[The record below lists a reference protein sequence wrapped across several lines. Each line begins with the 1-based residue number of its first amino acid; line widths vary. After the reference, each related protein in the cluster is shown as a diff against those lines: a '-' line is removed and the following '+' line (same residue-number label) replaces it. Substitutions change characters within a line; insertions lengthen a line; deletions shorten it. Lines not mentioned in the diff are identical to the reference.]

1 MAGEVSDPPL
11 TGGTGTGVAAEA
23 TETVPTAHRPGR
35 FRRLLH
41 LTLPGC
47 WGAVVFAALSLTPSL
62 LPRGGFIQG
71 LVCGIT
77 AAIGYGLGVL
87 VAWLWRAYAD
97 RDVRVPKPSSWRAFL
112 IIAGVLLV
120 VLFALGQYWQHEIR
134 ALMGVT
140 EYNVA
145 LVVASPFVAV
155 FFFALFLALSRGI
168 RRVYHLVAKLLA
180 RHFGRRAAAAT
191 GWVLVSVTVFFLVSG
206 VLLDGLVSVMDEA
219 FSVRNG
225 ITEEGVAQPATGL
238 RSGGPGSLVPWD
250 SLGREGRTFAGSG
263 PAASDIATIVH
274 HPAQEPI
281 RIYAGLDSADDAEQR
296 AALAVSDLQRAGGF
310 QRANLLVLTTT
321 GSGWV
326 DPALVAPFE
335 YLSGGDEAT
344 VAMQYSYLPSW
355 LSFLVDQTKAREA
368 GRALFD
374 AVYDRWSKLPANQRP
389 KLFVGGE
396 SLGTFGGETAFS
408 GEYDLSN
415 RTAGTVFAGPPNFN
429 TLFREFSDHREPGS
443 PEIQPVFKD
452 GRTVRFATDAGS
464 SVPPV
469 GQPWDGT
476 RVLYL
481 MHPSDPIVWWTPH
494 LLFTEPDWIGEAPGK
509 DVLPQMFWMPLVTFW
524 QVSAD
529 LPFSTGVPP
538 GHGHKYTT
546 EYVDGW
552 YAVMRPSGFT
562 PADLT
567 ALRTAISALE

>member
-1 MAGEVSDPPL
+1 MIVCAPASRAAAIAASPTPPHPN
-11 TGGTGTGVAAEA
+11 TAIGVVAADVAGVRRRRRSPAITPQPSSPAASGVGPGVDLRRLARRDQRLLRERADTERGRERRAVGERHLLRRVVRREA
-23 TETVPTAHRPGR
+23 VPRPSAPARPALAAHRAPVEDDEVAGR
-35 FRRLLH
+35 DAGDAGPDRVDDAR
-41 LTLPGC
+41 
-47 WGAVVFAALSLTPSL
+47 
-62 LPRGGFIQG
+62 G
-71 LVCGIT
+71 LV
-77 AAIGYGLGVL
+77 
-87 VAWLWRAYAD
+87 
-97 RDVRVPKPSSWRAFL
+97 
-112 IIAGVLLV
+112 
-120 VLFALGQYWQHEIR
+120 
-134 ALMGVT
+134 MT

-168 RRVYHLVAKLLA
+168 RRFYHLVAKLLA

-408 GEYDLSN
+408 GEYDLRN
-415 RTAGTVFAGPPNFN
+415 RTGGTVFAGPPNFN

-464 SVPPV
+464 WYLRSVSPGRGP
-469 GQPWDGT
+469 GSSTSCTRPIRSSGGPRTCSSPSPTGSARPRARTSSHRCSGCPW
-476 RVLYL
+476 
-481 MHPSDPIVWWTPH
+481 
-494 LLFTEPDWIGEAPGK
+494 
-509 DVLPQMFWMPLVTFW
+509 
-524 QVSAD
+524 
-529 LPFSTGVPP
+529 
-538 GHGHKYTT
+538 
-546 EYVDGW
+546 
-552 YAVMRPSGFT
+552 
-562 PADLT
+562 
-567 ALRTAISALE
+567 